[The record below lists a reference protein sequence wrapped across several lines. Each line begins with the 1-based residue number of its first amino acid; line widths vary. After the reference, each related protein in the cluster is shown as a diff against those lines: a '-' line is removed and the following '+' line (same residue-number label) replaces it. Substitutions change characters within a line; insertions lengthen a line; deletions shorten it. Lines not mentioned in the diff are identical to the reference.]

1 MVDIIKVRTSQVE
14 GGGEGLYAK
23 RDIKKGEIV
32 AFYNGVSHRKYID
45 NYPGNSSLDTSAPCP
60 RAKGG
65 LGKLRL
71 QDICQ
76 H

>member
-1 MVDIIKVRTSQVE
+1 ME

-32 AFYNGVSHRKYID
+32 AFYNGVSNEAYID
-45 NYPGNSSLDTSAPCP
+45 NPCHSSLDTSAPCP

-65 LGKLRL
+65 LGDLRL

-76 H
+76 Y